1 MRKRQDIDAALK
13 AFADKTKELK
23 ERRVRLLGELVIATG
38 ADALTDAELA
48 GALAEIAETKDAAKR
63 EAWARQGEVMF
74 RKRARAGARSGND
87 TAGVAAND
95 DSVQSASGNESTK

>member
-13 AFADKTKELK
+13 AFADKTRQLK

-48 GALAEIAETKDAAKR
+48 GALAEIAAT
-63 EAWARQGEVMF
+63 
-74 RKRARAGARSGND
+74 AGAPATN
-87 TAGVAAND
+87 TAEHPG
-95 DSVQSASGNESTK
+95 SRHHTRR